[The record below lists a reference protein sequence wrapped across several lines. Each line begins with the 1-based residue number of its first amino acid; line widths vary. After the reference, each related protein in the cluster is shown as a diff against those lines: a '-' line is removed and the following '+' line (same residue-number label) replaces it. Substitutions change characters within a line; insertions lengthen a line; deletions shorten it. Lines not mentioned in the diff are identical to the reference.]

1 MFCDEVDA
9 CVSFQLD
16 DPVRF
21 PYELDDRVTFPM
33 LLPMTDL
40 DPDKANK
47 RERTKV
53 RNRSVILDAARA
65 VFVEIGYD
73 AAGVRDI
80 VARTDLSPGTFYNYF
95 PDKRSVLLALV
106 EEASSEGARLLREA
120 RAGAT
125 SLEDVVVRGFRT
137 YFEFIAGDRTLFEL
151 MRRNA
156 GTLRTLGVDETGF
169 SKGIADLHDD
179 LKKAVRSGLL
189 PPLPLTY
196 MTRAIGALTFEIG
209 AEMATRDPLDVEGA
223 TKFATDVCLGALERL
238 TQNAFARAA
247 SSTDGPAP
255 DKHRT
260 RTAPSPAAPKSAPKS
275 SKQSRPRKQKN
286 A

>member
-1 MFCDEVDA
+1 
-9 CVSFQLD
+9 
-16 DPVRF
+16 
-21 PYELDDRVTFPM
+21 
-33 LLPMTDL
+33 MTDL

-47 RERTKV
+47 RERTKA

-120 RAGAT
+120 RRGAT
-125 SLEDVVVRGFRT
+125 SLEDIVVRGFRT

-169 SKGIADLHDD
+169 SKGLADLHDD

-238 TQNAFARAA
+238 TRNAFARAA
-247 SSTDGPAP
+247 NTKDA
-255 DKHRT
+255 
-260 RTAPSPAAPKSAPKS
+260 PAASEKARARDSAPRAARKSATKAKPV
-275 SKQSRPRKQKN
+275 SRPRKHKN

>member
-1 MFCDEVDA
+1 
-9 CVSFQLD
+9 
-16 DPVRF
+16 
-21 PYELDDRVTFPM
+21 
-33 LLPMTDL
+33 MTDL
-40 DPDKANK
+40 DSDKASK
-47 RERTKV
+47 RELTKA
-53 RNRSVILDAARA
+53 RNRAVILDAARA

-125 SLEDVVVRGFRT
+125 SLEEIVERGFRT

-156 GTLRTLGVDETGF
+156 ATLRTLGVDETGF
-169 SKGIADLHDD
+169 SVGIADLHDD
-179 LKKAVRSGLL
+179 LKRAVRAGLL

-196 MTRAIGALTFEIG
+196 MTRAVGALTFEIG

-223 TKFATDVCLGALERL
+223 TKFATDVCMGALERL
-238 TQNAFARAA
+238 TRNAVTGASPARAPREPPRSSPPAHVKATAPTMSGSGSRASTPRA
-247 SSTDGPAP
+247 SSKPHTASRPAP
-255 DKHRT
+255 
-260 RTAPSPAAPKSAPKS
+260 TADRVRAQAKRQTGS
-275 SKQSRPRKQKN
+275 RKQKK

>member
-1 MFCDEVDA
+1 
-9 CVSFQLD
+9 
-16 DPVRF
+16 
-21 PYELDDRVTFPM
+21 
-33 LLPMTDL
+33 MTDL
-40 DPDKANK
+40 DSDKASK
-47 RERTKV
+47 RERTKA
-53 RNRSVILDAARA
+53 RNRAVILDAARA

-80 VARTDLSPGTFYNYF
+80 VARTNLSPGTFYNYF

-125 SLEDVVVRGFRT
+125 SLEEIVVRGFRT

-156 GTLRTLGVDETGF
+156 ATLRTLGVDETGF
-169 SKGIADLHDD
+169 AKGIADLHED
-179 LKKAVRSGLL
+179 LKRAVRAGLL

-223 TKFATDVCLGALERL
+223 TRFATDVCMGALERL
-238 TQNAFARAA
+238 TRNAVAHGSTAGARRRPARAA
-247 SSTDGPAP
+247 APAE
-255 DKHRT
+255 
-260 RTAPSPAAPKSAPKS
+260 APAAPPGAARSRAKEPGAPPKPRTPRTRS
-275 SKQSRPRKQKN
+275 RPAPPADRVRAKAIQRSGSRKQSN
-286 A
+286 E